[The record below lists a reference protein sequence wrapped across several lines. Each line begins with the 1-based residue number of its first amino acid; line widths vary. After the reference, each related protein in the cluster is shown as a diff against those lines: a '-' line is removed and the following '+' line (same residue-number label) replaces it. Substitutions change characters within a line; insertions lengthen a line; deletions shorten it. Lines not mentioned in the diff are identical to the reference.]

1 MALMANTIEKPVFG
15 ASSLLKL
22 GPGLREKI
30 EMPGNGRGDGKIPVK
45 IVVPENSSLQ
55 DRLEQLSV
63 MDESYSHSQIREA
76 RAATVHS
83 LIEHHLPYIQNI
95 LSYLEKEGIFPA
107 YAFDSGGVVWAEP
120 DIRQIAELTGMP
132 DVGMIEGL
140 YEWGAQDDYKKMSKL
155 LTWLGPKE
163 QVDHLQEYWDTF

>member
-1 MALMANTIEKPVFG
+1 
-15 ASSLLKL
+15 
-22 GPGLREKI
+22 
-30 EMPGNGRGDGKIPVK
+30 
-45 IVVPENSSLQ
+45 
-55 DRLEQLSV
+55 

-132 DVGMIEGL
+132 DVGMIEVL
-140 YEWGAQDDYKKMSKL
+140 YEWGAEDDHKKRSKL